1 MHQDLRYLVTF
12 KSCRLPNSACMK
24 PCICIGRRLLL
35 YSLVPRPCPP
45 PGEKQSGKQSLISWA
60 YYPKCGRTN
69 EIARSIIFMWH
80 FPHLYNPTFVE
91 QVCCKTL
98 LVIKAQDDWLCFT
111 CLTRD
116 IILCV
121 STHSILSLVWL
132 VKGHTMGVGLET
144 SCSVC
149 TSLT

>member
-69 EIARSIIFMWH
+69 EIARSIIFMRH

-98 LVIKAQDDWLCFT
+98 LVIKAQDDWLVS
-111 CLTRD
+111 LVWPG
-116 IILCV
+116 ILYYV
-121 STHSILSLVWL
+121 QVLSLVWL